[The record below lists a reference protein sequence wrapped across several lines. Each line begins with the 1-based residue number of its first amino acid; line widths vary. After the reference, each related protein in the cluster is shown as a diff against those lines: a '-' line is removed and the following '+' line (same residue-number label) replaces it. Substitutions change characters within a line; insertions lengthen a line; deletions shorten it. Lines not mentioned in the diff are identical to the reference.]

1 MSRSTGGEKRLT
13 LGNDPGL
20 DNTARVAPAL
30 RDAAFHPTMA
40 LNGFKTDDAGA
51 LASPTDPRLAM
62 AAPDLLLADGLNGRS
77 LASCVLVVGRPGKNK
92 PLPHL
97 PRLEHGKMFRVFSRR
112 VRPVS

>member
-1 MSRSTGGEKRLT
+1 MT
-13 LGNDPGL
+13 LVWATQHPI
-20 DNTARVAPAL
+20 ASAS
-30 RDAAFHPTMA
+30 RDAAFHSTVA
-40 LNGFKTDDAGA
+40 LNGLKTDDADA

-62 AAPDLLLADGLNGRS
+62 AAPDVLLADGQNGRS
-77 LASCVLVVGRPGKNK
+77 LANCVLGIGLPGKNK